1 LEKWLHRIAVPTHV
15 LWGVQDKILPSAYA
29 PLWGERVADVQIS
42 MVEACGHSPHIEQC
56 DLVTEKVIAFLD
68 RA

>member
-1 LEKWLHRIAVPTHV
+1 VI
-15 LWGVQDKILPSAYA
+15 WGAQDKILPNAYA
-29 PLWGERVADVQIS
+29 ALWGERIAGAQIS

-56 DLVTEKVIAFLD
+56 DLVTDKVISFLD